1 MSNFVHLHNHTEYS
15 LLDGLSAIKDLV
27 SKAKEYG
34 MPAIAITDHGN
45 MFGAVKFYKE
55 CKAQGIKPIIGCE
68 VYTAK
73 RSMYDKT
80 PEDKRSGHL
89 VLLAE
94 NDTGYHNLIELVSDA
109 YTDGF
114 YYKPRVDRDLL
125 QKHHEGLIALSACLA
140 GDVQQCIIKGNYE
153 KAKETA
159 LEFDRI
165 FGRGNFFLEL
175 QDHKL
180 QEDKLVNSSLLRMSK
195 ETGIP
200 LVATNDLH
208 YVEKEDARTQDVLLC
223 MQTKSTVLDSNRY
236 RFPSE
241 EFYMKSPDEMRGL
254 FSYAEEACN
263 NTLKIAERCNVELE
277 FGHYHIPA
285 FGVPAPF
292 NNTDEY
298 FRHLCYEEFKERY
311 PEANQELKDRL
322 EYEMSTIEQ
331 MGFVEYFLIVWDYV
345 NFAKNHGIMMGPA
358 RGSAAGSVVAY
369 CLHISEVDPVKYSL
383 FFERFLNPERVS
395 MPDIDLDFSPR
406 RRQEVID
413 YVSEKYGKDC
423 VCRIATFI
431 EMKPKLAVKDVAR
444 AMGLSFSEANEYSKL
459 IPDECQSLQE
469 FIDTD
474 PDMESLFE
482 RDEKANDLF
491 RTAAKIQNIPKTT
504 STHAAGVVISSAPI
518 KTYVPITISDKVI
531 ATQYDKDEIEQ
542 LGLLKMDFL
551 GLKNLNVIEDAAEMI
566 RKDHGVTVD
575 VSKLPLDDEN
585 VFKMLSAGHTSGV
598 FQLESAGITDFMK
611 KLKPSCFE
619 DIVAGIAL
627 YRPGPMDSIPKYI
640 ENKKHPGKI
649 TYVDDHLASILDVT
663 YGCIVYQEQ
672 VMQIVRDLAGYSLGR
687 SDLVR
692 KYMSKKKI
700 EKMNEEKEYFI
711 NGKLDEN
718 GSIEIPGCI
727 RNGISKEAA
736 EEIWAD
742 MATFAEYAFNKSHA
756 VAYAIITYQTAWL
769 RCYYPSE
776 FMAALMTNFCDKP
789 DKLGNYIK
797 NAKKITIPG
806 TKRKIK
812 MLPPDVN
819 RSMCGFSAENGNIRF
834 GLTAIRNVGNDPA
847 ADIVNAINKGLVIN
861 DIFDL
866 CGSIEK
872 KHLNAKVMEGL
883 IKSGAL
889 KDIIPSERA
898 AIKGIEEIIKFAK
911 KSGHMANSSQINIF
925 EYSQM
930 DIPGSC
936 RPELDDSLQEF
947 DRMTLLSYEKEF
959 LGSYITGSPL
969 GEYRKELSKTNFKQ
983 EFMID
988 GQARKGI
995 VTAGIVARVKTVN
1008 SKKGRMAFLTL
1019 EDKEEND
1026 IDIAVFSRLFAEA
1039 EYLLYEGSM
1048 IALKGDIDEKGRMSA
1063 RQIVQ
1068 LSDIA
1073 VLNIE
1078 RESKRQI
1085 YGRTKNGQMS
1095 ALCITASK
1103 KIMDSILPEL
1113 ERYRGRISVYWK
1125 NGENGKVYQV
1135 KGYDVR
1141 YDSLLQMKLEKAAG
1155 KENVLWKEG

>member
-15 LLDGLSAIKDLV
+15 LLDGLSSIKDLV

-34 MPAIAITDHGN
+34 MPAVAITDHGN

-68 VYTAK
+68 VYTAR

-125 QKHHEGLIALSACLA
+125 RDHHEGLIALSACLA
-140 GDVQQCIIKGNYE
+140 GDVQQCIIKGDYE

-175 QDHKL
+175 QDHGL
-180 QEDKLVNSSLLRMSK
+180 QEDKLVDSSLLRMSK

-208 YVEKEDARTQDVLLC
+208 YVEKEDARTQDILLC
-223 MQTKSTVLDSNRY
+223 MQTRSTVQTTDRY

-241 EFYMKSPDEMRGL
+241 EFYMKSPDEMRKL
-254 FSYAEEACN
+254 FSYAEKACD

-285 FGVPAPF
+285 FDVPAPF
-292 NNTDEY
+292 KNADEY
-298 FRHLCYEEFKERY
+298 FRHLCYEGFRARY
-311 PEANQELKDRL
+311 PEADQELRDRL
-322 EYEMSTIEQ
+322 EYEISTIEQ

-369 CLHISEVDPVKYSL
+369 CLRISEVDPIKYSL

-431 EMKPKLAVKDVAR
+431 EMKPRLAVKDVAR
-444 AMGLSFSEANEYSKL
+444 VLGIPFSEANRYAKL
-459 IPDECQSLQE
+459 IPDDCKDLQK
-469 FIDTD
+469 FIDED
-474 PDMESLFE
+474 PGMKNLFSE
-482 RDEKANDLF
+482 DKMSGELF
-491 RTAAKIQNIPKTT
+491 RAAAKIQNTPKTT

-566 RKDHGVTVD
+566 QKDHGVTVD
-575 VSKLPLDDEN
+575 VSKLSLDDAN
-585 VFKMLSAGHTSGV
+585 VFKMLSKGQTSGV
-598 FQLESAGITDFMK
+598 FQLESKGITDFMK

-640 ENKKHPGKI
+640 ENKKNPEKI
-649 TYVDDHLASILDVT
+649 TYVDDHLAPILDVT
-663 YGCIVYQEQ
+663 HGCIVYQEQ
-672 VMQIVRDLAGYSLGR
+672 VMQIVRDLAGYSYGR

-692 KYMSKKKI
+692 RYMSKKKA

-711 NGKLDEN
+711 NGKLNED
-718 GSIEIPGCI
+718 GSVKIPGCI

-736 EEIWAD
+736 EEIWSD

-756 VAYAIITYQTAWL
+756 VAYAMITYYTAWL

-789 DKLGNYIK
+789 DKLENYIK
-797 NAKKITIPG
+797 NAKKITISG
-806 TKRKIK
+806 TKKKIK
-812 MLPPDVN
+812 ILPPDVN
-819 RSMCGFSAENGNIRF
+819 RSECGFSAENGDIRF
-834 GLTAIRNVGNDPA
+834 GLAAIRNVGKDPA
-847 ADIVNAINKGLVIN
+847 ADIVKARNNGLVIK

-866 CGSIEK
+866 CGAVEK
-872 KHLNAKVMEGL
+872 KHLNSKVMEGL
-883 IKSGAL
+883 IRSGAL
-889 KDIIPSERA
+889 SEIVPSVKA
-898 AIKGIEEIIKFAK
+898 AEAGYESILNYSK
-911 KSGHMANSSQINIF
+911 KSKTARGMGQISLFDYAGIVPP
-925 EYSQM
+925 E
-930 DIPGSC
+930 GC
-936 RPELDDSLQEF
+936 RPELNANLPEY
-947 DRMTLLSYEKEF
+947 DRNTLLAYEKEY
-959 LGSYITGSPL
+959 LGSYISGSPL
-969 GEYRKELSKTNFKQ
+969 QEYRKELSLATFSPEMLK
-983 EFMID
+983 D
-988 GQARKGI
+988 GEEHRNIRTGGI
-995 VTAGIVARVKTVN
+995 VTGTKVITA
-1008 SKKGRMAFLTL
+1008 KKGDRMAFVSLLT
-1019 EDKEEND
+1019 DKEDELE
-1026 IDIAVFSRLFAEA
+1026 ITVFPKLFREK
-1039 EYLLYEGSM
+1039 ESLLYEGSVLAFLIKIDQEGRITADKVLPLSEM
-1048 IALKGDIDEKGRMSA
+1048 DLLKGRNEKATISGKKPAALHLRCSKAEMDRLLRCVFKEEYKGRMP
-1063 RQIVQ
+1063 
-1068 LSDIA
+1068 
-1073 VLNIE
+1073 
-1078 RESKRQI
+1078 I
-1085 YGRTKNGQMS
+1085 YWYAKEGGNK
-1095 ALCITASK
+1095 AKLI
-1103 KIMDSILPEL
+1103 
-1113 ERYRGRISVYWK
+1113 
-1125 NGENGKVYQV
+1125 
-1135 KGYDVR
+1135 KGYGVR
-1141 YDSLLQMKLEKAAG
+1141 FDSLLDMKLKRAVG
-1155 KENVLWKEG
+1155 KENIHWCR